1 MGIRAQGNPLASFLD
16 VWSRSG
22 TDASGPNARPSSTT
36 ATGGVISDYTDPGPG
51 KVYRAHIFTSSGTF
65 DVTALSNTYP
75 ADIDYLV
82 VAGGGGGGE
91 FNTNRGGGGGA
102 GGLRSNFPTIP
113 APFKTPSF
121 PVSVQPYTITVGAG
135 GVGAVQSGTGYI
147 NPGSNSS
154 IGSAVVASGGGGGG
168 NRTDDP
174 APGNYPDSPEMAG
187 GSGGGGGSGP
197 GGGTGGPTV
206 NSPDPLTPQA
216 QGFAGGDGD
225 GNPPN
230 YGAGGGGGAGA
241 VGSDGTTIQSGA
253 GGNGLQV
260 LIAGTPASIQPV
272 GTPGTNPGG
281 GYFAG
286 GGGGGNY
293 NDPTPTAGAPGGEG
307 GGGQGGSGTSVDG
320 VAGTVNTGG
329 GGGGNKGRSGGSG
342 IVAVRY
348 QIGTTA
354 PAAKATG
361 GSISFYNSKWIHTFV
376 NSGTFVN
383 PSSISNVE
391 VVMVAG
397 GGSGGLNIG
406 GGGGAGAVLESP
418 GTGFTFPNNTYTI
431 TIGAGGAGKTSL
443 GPATANTAND
453 TTISYP
459 GPYTWTAQ
467 RGGYGATYPDVAAQP
482 GGSGGGGSS
491 NPQPAAGTATA
502 ADSPT
507 PIGTLTAYGNA
518 GGASSGNFEGAGGGG
533 AGAAASSNP
542 TSGVGGPGAVGRQLP
557 ATFRDPR
564 QAPSDSSNPQPYQR
578 GGGLGTPGPAGSY
591 YVAAGGGGSAYPGN
605 TPGNRGLGGAGG
617 GGDGGFH
624 DQSPPNTDGQSALV
638 NTGSGGGGSGY
649 SHPGSGSSPSTSGS
663 GGSGIVLIAYPD

>member
-16 VWSRSG
+16 VWSNTG
-22 TDASGPNARPSSTT
+22 LDAVGAAPPGSESASSDPVGHT
-36 ATGGVISDYTDPGPG
+36 ATGGIISDWVDPSPG
-51 KVYRAHIFTSSGTF
+51 NVYRTHIFTSSGTF
-65 DVTALSNTYP
+65 DVSALSGTYP
-75 ADIDYLV
+75 ANVEYLV
-82 VAGGGGGGE
+82 VAGGGGGGA
-91 FNTNRGGGGGA
+91 RHGGGGGA
-102 GGLRSNFPTIP
+102 GGLLVSPAFPGIPTSQNQGTTVTVSNSSY
-113 APFKTPSF
+113 AVVVGSG
-121 PVSVQPYTITVGAG
+121 GAG
-135 GVGAVQSGTGYI
+135 GIGPDTNTNGATQKGNQGGTSSFDSISATGGGYGSGWQTSPKDGGPGGSGGSGGHASTSSFGAIGAATNYPGPTQQGHPSGTSGPGVPQHATGGGGGAGEVGQNASNPATAGRGGAGLTVYI
-147 NPGSNSS
+147 AAPPTAPAPQNSYA
-154 IGSAVVASGGGGGG
+154 GGGGGGG
-168 NRTDDP
+168 NT
-174 APGNYPDSPEMAG
+174 A
-187 GSGGGGGSGP
+187 
-197 GGGTGGPTV
+197 
-206 NSPDPLTPQA
+206 
-216 QGFAGGDGD
+216 
-225 GNPPN
+225 
-230 YGAGGGGGAGA
+230 GAGSPIGGGGAG
-241 VGSDGTTIQSGA
+241 
-253 GGNGLQV
+253 GGNPD
-260 LIAGTPASIQPV
+260 AD
-272 GTPGTNPGG
+272 GTPGT
-281 GYFAG
+281 A
-286 GGGGGNY
+286 
-293 NDPTPTAGAPGGEG
+293 
-307 GGGQGGSGTSVDG
+307 S
-320 VAGTVNTGG
+320 TGG
-329 GGGGNKGRSGGSG
+329 GGGGVRTPSGACGGNGGSG

-354 PAAKATG
+354 PTAKATG
-361 GSISFYNSKWIHTFV
+361 GSISLYNNKWIHTFV

-431 TIGAGGAGKTSL
+431 TIGAGGAGKTSS
-443 GPATANTAND
+443 GPVTANTAND

-518 GGASSGNFEGAGGGG
+518 GGASSGNFQGAGGGG
-533 AGAAASSNP
+533 AGGAGSANP
-542 TSGVGGPGAVGRQLP
+542 GQWIGGPGAVGRQLP
-557 ATFRDPR
+557 TTFRDPR

-617 GGDGGFH
+617 GGDGAF
-624 DQSPPNTDGQSALV
+624 DANSPPNTDAQSALV
-638 NTGSGGGGSGY
+638 NTGSGGGGAG
-649 SHPGSGSSPSTSGS
+649 HSPTTRSTSGS
-663 GGSGIVLIAYPD
+663 GASGIVIIAYPN